1 MLHGSTNR
9 FEPCE
14 LDQNI
19 PPERVGVLYVCIFL
33 MCECHALKHLCERK
47 CMLCVYGITSSQTG
61 QTPRCDRGASS
72 TARAL
77 SLIVASDAVAC
88 FAALAG
94 VDLRAE
100 TGESLPFVLARCDR
114 GDSSTFASDTVDCLA
129 ALVGVDLRAETGDS
143 LSFVLAVRH
152 ASW

>member
-1 MLHGSTNR
+1 
-9 FEPCE
+9 
-14 LDQNI
+14 
-19 PPERVGVLYVCIFL
+19 
-33 MCECHALKHLCERK
+33 MC
-47 CMLCVYGITSSQTG
+47 VQGITSSQTG

-77 SLIVASDAVAC
+77 SLMVASDAVAC

-94 VDLRAE
+94 VDLRSE
-100 TGESLPFVLARCDR
+100 TGDSLPFVLARCDR

-129 ALVGVDLRAETGDS
+129 ALVGVDFRAETGDS
-143 LSFVLAVRH
+143 LSFVLGVRH

>member
-19 PPERVGVLYVCIFL
+19 PPVCVFFYVCECVFL
-33 MCECHALKHLCERK
+33 YILKHLYERERESVVCE
-47 CMLCVYGITSSQTG
+47 YGITSSQTG

-72 TARAL
+72 TSRAL
-77 SLIVASDAVAC
+77 SLVSDPFSIVSSDAVC
-88 FAALAG
+88 RLAALA
-94 VDLRAE
+94 
-100 TGESLPFVLARCDR
+100 
-114 GDSSTFASDTVDCLA
+114 
-129 ALVGVDLRAETGDS
+129 GVDLRAETGDS